1 MKKAMKKAMKKV
13 SRAALLVLLCA
24 AFALPSCGMGQSKKE
39 IDTAKIAETLS
50 KKTPIA
56 SAWINEDQ
64 YFIKEYTELPSFIKS
79 SAIYYAQDTNN
90 LDEFGVFWV
99 ESGKAQMLRLQL
111 TQEYLKKRYD
121 DNLSWYN
128 SYMPAETPKLRDAE
142 VRIYGDCVVYAVLS
156 QESRKAFFDECEKLL
171 KE

>member
-1 MKKAMKKAMKKV
+1 
-13 SRAALLVLLCA
+13 
-24 AFALPSCGMGQSKKE
+24 
-39 IDTAKIAETLS
+39 
-50 KKTPIA
+50 
-56 SAWINEDQ
+56 
-64 YFIKEYTELPSFIKS
+64 
-79 SAIYYAQDTNN
+79 
-90 LDEFGVFWV
+90 VFWV

-128 SYMPAETPKLRDAE
+128 SYMPTETPKLRDAE